1 MAIRATVSLV
11 QLAASTASSVPA
23 VQTHYRK
30 HVLTDFEAVYD
41 SNNKR
46 LRNTV
51 TLDDVQFFATSKL
64 LVDDIA
70 VTEFSELGI
79 NKPLSDI
86 AQVTEAVQR
95 NTHKLLSD
103 ASSTTDQFR
112 LTPIKVFGE
121 SLELSDGVDSMS
133 VSKGLQDTAVITDD
147 LDGAASTLDEQ
158 TIHVTKV
165 LKSVVPIADKVIAAT
180 TFRRTLF
187 PEYLRLRSG
196 PVEIEIRKAPI
207 LEHMMIHDDYQLNTY
222 KVFLDQPAITS
233 AGLITNQ
240 GYCNPDYLAED
251 YVGASVRF

>member
-1 MAIRATVSLV
+1 VAIRATISLV
-11 QLAASTASSVPA
+11 QLQASTASRVPA
-23 VQTHYRK
+23 AHTYYRK
-30 HVLTDFEAVYD
+30 YALTDFAVVSD
-41 SNNKR
+41 SDNKR

-70 VTEFSELGI
+70 VTEFSELDI

-103 ASSTTDQFR
+103 ASSTTDQYS

-121 SLELSDGVDSMS
+121 SLELTDGVDSMS
-133 VSKGLQDTAVITDD
+133 LYKRLQDTAVITDD

-165 LKSVVPIADKVIAAT
+165 INSVVPITDKVIAAT

-187 PEYLRLRSG
+187 PEYTSVSSG
-196 PVEIEIRKAPI
+196 PVEIEIVKAPI
-207 LEHMMIHDDYQLNTY
+207 LEFMMTRDYYQMNTY

-240 GYCNPDYLAED
+240 SYCNPDYLAED